1 MGALLDFEA
10 ESKFGECCVQ
20 CLGPQLAMVRVG
32 LPWGGLCVGCAD
44 QDRRAPEAGAEG
56 VRGQDAWLMSHVQGT
71 GKGRR
76 DGEKLQRAFPL
87 RQPSAKGPSFHTLCP
102 HPPCPKEVLERGCP
116 HLAAHCWKQGWWH
129 HGPCGTMGSLAP
141 MPNRHALAC
150 HLPTLSSVPGRSST
164 SRPAQ
169 GL

>member
-1 MGALLDFEA
+1 
-10 ESKFGECCVQ
+10 
-20 CLGPQLAMVRVG
+20 
-32 LPWGGLCVGCAD
+32 
-44 QDRRAPEAGAEG
+44 
-56 VRGQDAWLMSHVQGT
+56 MSHVQGT

-87 RQPSAKGPSFHTLCP
+87 RQPSAKGPSFHILCP
-102 HPPCPKEVLERGCP
+102 HPPCPKEVLERGYP

-150 HLPTLSSVPGRSST
+150 HLPTLSSVPCCAAVQSSLSILSHQVLAPDSQLCSDWVNHPGRNPLLCSYRCCLLWLHCEDVTALLECIWSHCIY
-164 SRPAQ
+164 P
-169 GL
+169 